1 MIDRERLTRTLVEL
15 IGIDSP
21 TGEEDAIDAHLA
33 ARLTT
38 LGAAVRHDAYGNLVA
53 TLPGSGARAADAPVM
68 LSAHMDTVEPGRGI
82 RATLD
87 ADGDTLRS
95 DGRTI
100 LGGDCKAGLAIILEG
115 LTAALASGAARRP
128 VEVVFSR
135 AEEGGLNG
143 ARNLDFGLIQARRG
157 IVFDAEGPVNR
168 ICVGAPAQNVAQCRI
183 QGIAA
188 HAGLE
193 PENGLSA
200 LRVAAHIL
208 TRLPLG
214 RIDAETTANIGVL
227 QGGLKR
233 NIIPEEAYLDGELRS
248 RNQAKLDNYTGE
260 FRRVFDEAAALYPR
274 ARIELDIRSQY
285 RAYRVAEDDPA
296 LADIARA
303 VTAAGLTPR
312 LETTGGGSD
321 ANVFFEHGIAAL
333 PVGIGVRDFHTTRET
348 ASISAVGDAA
358 RVCQAYISGA
368 AAG

>member
-33 ARLTT
+33 ARLTA

-53 TLPGSGARAADAPVM
+53 RIAGSGGRAAEPPVM

-82 RATLD
+82 QATLD
-87 ADGDTLRS
+87 GDGDTLRS

-100 LGGDCKAGLAIILEG
+100 LGGDCKAGLAIVLEG

-128 VEVVFSR
+128 AEAVFSR

-143 ARNLDFGLIQARRG
+143 ARNLDFGLVQSRRG
-157 IVFDAEGPVNR
+157 IVFDGEGPVSR

-200 LRVAAHIL
+200 LRVAAYIL

-214 RIDAETTANIGVL
+214 RLDAETTANIGAL
-227 QGGLKR
+227 QGGRKR

-248 RNQAKLDNYTGE
+248 RDHAKLDNYTRE
-260 FRRVFDEAAALYPR
+260 FRRVFDEAAALYPA
-274 ARIELDIRSQY
+274 ARVELDIRSQY
-285 RAYRVAEDDPA
+285 RAYQVAEDDPA
-296 LADIARA
+296 LLDIVRA
-303 VTAAGLTPR
+303 VRSVGLTPM
-312 LETTGGGSD
+312 LQTTGGGSD
-321 ANVFFEHGIAAL
+321 ANVFFERGIAAL

-348 ASISAVGDAA
+348 ASISAVCDAA

-368 AAG
+368 DGG

>member
-33 ARLTT
+33 ARLAG
-38 LGAAVRHDAYGNLVA
+38 LGAAVRHDDYGNLVA
-53 TLPGSGARAADAPVM
+53 RIPGSKGRAGEPPVM

-82 RATLD
+82 KASLD

-100 LGGDCKAGLAIILEG
+100 LGGDCKAGLAIVLEG
-115 LTAALASGAARRP
+115 VAAALESGAARRP

-143 ARNLDFGLIQARRG
+143 ARNLDFGLVQSRRG
-157 IVFDAEGPVNR
+157 IVFDGEGPVSR
-168 ICVGAPAQNVAQCRI
+168 ICVGAPAQNVVECRI
-183 QGIAA
+183 HGIAA

-200 LRVAAHIL
+200 LRVAAYIL

-214 RIDAETTANIGVL
+214 RIDAETTANIGAL
-227 QGGLKR
+227 QGGRKR

-248 RNQAKLDNYTGE
+248 RDQGKLDNYSGE
-260 FRRVFDEAAALYPR
+260 FRRVFEDAAGLYPR
-274 ARIELDIRSQY
+274 ARIDWDIRSQY
-285 RAYRVAEDDPA
+285 RAYRVGEDDPA
-296 LADIARA
+296 LAEIARA
-303 VTAAGLTPR
+303 VTAVGLTPT
-312 LETTGGGSD
+312 LQTTGGGSD
-321 ANVFFEHGIAAL
+321 ANVFFEQGIAAL

-348 ASISAVGDAA
+348 ASISAVCDAA

-368 AAG
+368 AAE